1 MKPSFLLWMRQIG
14 YFPYFFLADL
24 SIASIAVTATL
35 YLWGTIDIFGLLG
48 AYATLVLVEYVTAYL
63 IYRIKNPVPT
73 GIYFLGSDDPF
84 MFSQE
89 ELEDHINN
97 FGRSRGKTN
106 AYKTILNAEQN
117 PTNGNEQ

>member
-14 YFPYFFLADL
+14 YFPYFFLADI

-63 IYRIKNPVPT
+63 IYRIKNPAPT

-89 ELEDHINN
+89 DYVETLEPQEYDPNLLLN
-97 FGRSRGKTN
+97 FVQFL
-106 AYKTILNAEQN
+106 I
-117 PTNGNEQ
+117 